1 MIHIA
6 NHEEGVMSDAGKLST
21 EPARDWPRAG
31 FTVVFLILFAC
42 GQTLF
47 QATAIIQL
55 IWFLIAKEPNPF
67 LQRFGVSLGRWLAEV
82 ARFVFMESNEKPFP
96 WAAWPSA

>member
-1 MIHIA
+1 
-6 NHEEGVMSDAGKLST
+6 MSDAGKIST
-21 EPARDWPRAG
+21 ERARDWPRAG
-31 FTVVFLILFAC
+31 FTVVFLFLFAC

-47 QATAIIQL
+47 QATALIQL

-82 ARFVFMESNEKPFP
+82 ASFVFMESAGKPFP
-96 WAAWPSA
+96 WAPWPSA

>member
-1 MIHIA
+1 
-6 NHEEGVMSDAGKLST
+6 MSDAGKIST
-21 EPARDWPRAG
+21 DRSAGLAPRWIYG
-31 FTVVFLILFAC
+31 CILFLFAC

-47 QATAIIQL
+47 NATAIIQL

-82 ARFVFMESNEKPFP
+82 ARYVFMDSDEKPFP
-96 WAAWPSA
+96 WEAWPSA

>member
-1 MIHIA
+1 
-6 NHEEGVMSDAGKLST
+6 MSDAGKLST
-21 EPARDWPRAG
+21 ERTRDWPRAG
-31 FTVVFLILFAC
+31 FTVVFLFLFAC

-47 QATAIIQL
+47 QATAVIQL